1 MAKSLRTMQKLTA
14 LLALTLVFSSCS
26 TIDEEPLT
34 EALLTA
40 GEVDQKGVQTTSI
53 GTNYLFSD
61 VRNLGVILA
70 SKVEVDLNNDQV
82 SDLEFELSSGVDQDF
97 QLLMVRSVN
106 TALIPE
112 SSRDRHLQMS
122 QKGESLVD
130 SQFEWRSDE
139 WLMLHLERNDES
151 WSASPVTEQSG
162 YLPIQLNGLSGWVEL
177 QLLTDSQ
184 QQVIWGVH
192 IKGMALGSE

>member
-1 MAKSLRTMQKLTA
+1 MQKLTA

-34 EALLTA
+34 ETVMMT
-40 GEVDQKGVQTTSI
+40 GETDQPGVQYSSI
-53 GTNYLFSD
+53 GTNFLFSD

-82 SDLEFELSSGVDQDF
+82 NDLEFELSSGVDQDF
-97 QLLMVRSVN
+97 QVLMVRSVN

-122 QKGESLVD
+122 LKGENLVD
-130 SQFEWRSDE
+130 SQFEWHSDE
-139 WLMLHLERNDES
+139 WLMLHFERNDES
-151 WSASPVTEQSG
+151 WSASPVIEQSG
-162 YLPIQLNGLSGWVEL
+162 YLPIQLNDQHGWVEL
-177 QLLTDSQ
+177 QILTDSQ
-184 QQVIWGVH
+184 QQAIWGIH
-192 IKGMALGSE
+192 IKGLALGN